1 MRRELVAGK
10 MELGLESVVIGNMES
25 VAYIRSGPSCGRV
38 ILVLLVRR
46 MLVHVVAPMS
56 SAVLFAKK
64 GNFSASE

>member
-25 VAYIRSGPSCGRV
+25 VAYIRSGLSCGRV
-38 ILVLLVRR
+38 ILVLLIHR
-46 MLVHVVAPMS
+46 MLVHVVASMS